1 MQIPALRHVAA
12 SGSTSP
18 VSRLVAV
25 PPGMTTYHLSGQ
37 APQVLDPARPADSIE
52 AYGNLYDQ
60 TLSTLRRIEAILQ
73 AEGMSLG
80 DLVYTRASIVK
91 GPGYPPLDFPAFNR
105 AYADAFAAV
114 SGGYPARMVVE
125 IAGLVNPG
133 WLLEIEA
140 IAAR

>member
-1 MQIPALRHVAA
+1 MQGPELKHVAA
-12 SGSTSP
+12 AGSTSP

-37 APQVLDPARPADSIE
+37 MPQVLDPARPADSIE

-60 TLSTLRRIEAILQ
+60 TLSTLQRIEAILQ
-73 AEGMSLG
+73 AEGLGLG

-91 GPGYPPLDFPAFNR
+91 GPGYPALDFPAFNR
-105 AYADAFAAV
+105 AYAEAFAATP
-114 SGGYPARMVVE
+114 GRYPARMVME

-140 IAAR
+140 VAAR